1 MMRVMA
7 KEPIAESGKNNEA
20 NNFGVIFATI
30 GDTTWRMFVP
40 TVGFTLLGVWLDG
53 VFGLKPWL
61 MFGGIVIGFLGAYAL
76 VAHQMGMIKRKDER
90 R

>member
-1 MMRVMA
+1 
-7 KEPIAESGKNNEA
+7 
-20 NNFGVIFATI
+20 
-30 GDTTWRMFVP
+30 MFVP
-40 TVGFTLLGVWLDG
+40 TVGFTMLGVWLDG